1 MITGD
6 NTLTAC
12 QVAKDLSMTPRPVL
26 ILSPSG
32 TASTGLGSITSSAAG
47 MLNRMRACVR
57 AMRLQVTRSPW
68 SGV

>member
-32 TASTGLGSITSSAAG
+32 MVSGSQTSSAAG
-47 MLNRMRACVR
+47 MLNRMRACVQCVCR
-57 AMRLQVTRSPW
+57 
-68 SGV
+68 